1 MGVIGAALK
10 LLAKV
15 PWWLWAV
22 AGLILWGWAGHN
34 RANTIEHDVAVK
46 TQQSEKEQ
54 RDEERRRNEQHVK
67 VLDKAVAE
75 REQSRLAADRARAA
89 EQRLRKQLE
98 QQARAGREAGSD
110 PAAAAG
116 WRAAETLGKVL
127 GECVSRYRELGE
139 EADRARDAGLTCERA
154 YDALSGPAD

>member
-1 MGVIGAALK
+1 MALGGGR
-10 LLAKV
+10 AHPV
-15 PWWLWAV
+15 
-22 AGLILWGWAGHN
+22 GLGRGHN
-34 RANTIEHDVAVK
+34 RANAIRARRGCEAAAVG
-46 TQQSEKEQ
+46 EEQ

-110 PAAAAG
+110 PATAAG

-139 EADRARDAGLTCERA
+139 EADRARDAGLTCQPEP
-154 YDALSGPAD
+154 DAFPAPPTDPKI